1 MPASAPRRVPPDASM
16 LVSLRQLLGDR
27 LSTSPAVCAH
37 HGKDES
43 YHAPHAPDA
52 VAFAHSTE
60 EVAAI
65 VKLCADHK
73 TPVIAFGAGTSLEGQ
88 VAALAGG
95 VCIDMSQMNRI
106 LRVNAADLDASVEAG
121 VTRKQLNAHLR
132 DTGLFFPIDPG
143 ADASL
148 GGMAATRASGTNA
161 VRYGT
166 MRENVLALTVVL
178 ADGKVIRTAQRARKS
193 AAGYDLTRLFVGS
206 EGTLGVITEVTV
218 RLYAIP
224 EAISAAVCSFPEMAG
239 AVSTVIQTLQSGI
252 PIARSEA
259 LCART
264 MKAINAY
271 SKTSYREQPTLF
283 LEFHGTQGGVEEQA
297 KLVQEIARENGGMDF
312 EWTTKPEDRTRLWT
326 ARHQAYFACLQLRPG
341 SRAVSTD
348 VCVPISRLT
357 ECIVETS
364 KDISRAS
371 MPIPLFGH
379 VGDGNFHCEIL
390 IRPDNEAELEEAKQF
405 NERVV
410 NRALAMEGTCTG
422 EHGIGFGKMKS
433 LRKEL
438 GEAVDLMA
446 TLKRAIDP
454 ENLMNP
460 GKVVALSD

>member
-1 MPASAPRRVPPDASM
+1 VNKPRELDAA
-16 LVSLRQLLGDR
+16 LIAGLRALLGDR
-27 LSTSPAVCAH
+27 VTTSRGVREQ

-43 YHAPHAPDA
+43 YFPYAPPDA
-52 VAFAHSTE
+52 VVFPQSTG
-60 EVAAI
+60 EVRDI
-65 VKLCADHK
+65 VNLCGRHG
-73 TPVIAFGAGTSLEGQ
+73 TPMIPFGVGTSLEGH
-88 VAALAGG
+88 VLAIHGG
-95 VCIDMSQMNRI
+95 VCVDLSRMNKV
-106 LRVNAADLDASVEAG
+106 LAVHEADLDAVVQAG
-121 VTRKQLNAHLR
+121 VTRKQLNEDIRH
-132 DTGLFFPIDPG
+132 TGLFFPVDPG
-143 ADASL
+143 ADATL

-178 ADGKVIRTAQRARKS
+178 ADGRVITTSRRARKS
-193 AAGYDLTRLFVGS
+193 AAGYELTRLFVGS
-206 EGTLGVITEVTV
+206 EGTLGIITELTV
-218 RLYAIP
+218 RLYAVP
-224 EAISAAVCSFPEMAG
+224 EAMSAAVCSFTDMAG
-239 AVSTVIQTLQSGI
+239 AVNTVIQTLQAGI

-259 LCART
+259 LCATT
-264 MKAINAY
+264 MKAVNAY
-271 SKTSYREQPTLF
+271 SKTNWREQPTLF
-283 LEFHGTQGGVEEQA
+283 LEFHGTQAGVEEQA
-297 KLVQEIARENGGMDF
+297 RLVQEIARENGGMDF
-312 EWTTKPEDRTRLWT
+312 EWTTKPEDRNRLWS

-364 KDISRAS
+364 KDIARAS

-390 IRPDNEAELEEAKQF
+390 IRPDSESELEEAKVF

-410 NRALAMEGTCTG
+410 ARALAMEGTCTG

-446 TLKRAIDP
+446 TLKHAIDP

-460 GKVVALSD
+460 GKVVQAG

>member
-1 MPASAPRRVPPDASM
+1 MNKPREFDAALIEEM
-16 LVSLRQLLGDR
+16 RALLGDR
-27 LSTSPAVCAH
+27 VTTSQGVREH

-43 YHAPHAPDA
+43 YFPYAPPDA
-52 VAFAHSTE
+52 VVFPESAE
-60 EVAAI
+60 EVRDI
-65 VKLCADHK
+65 VNLCRRHK
-73 TPVIAFGAGTSLEGQ
+73 TPMIPFGVGTSLEGH
-88 VAALAGG
+88 VLAIHGG
-95 VCIDMSQMNRI
+95 VCIDLSRMNKV
-106 LRVNAADLDASVEAG
+106 LAVHEADLDAAVQAG
-121 VTRKQLNAHLR
+121 VTRKQLNEHIR
-132 DTGLFFPIDPG
+132 HTGLFFPVDPG
-143 ADASL
+143 ADATL

-178 ADGKVIRTAQRARKS
+178 ADGRVITTSRRSRKS

-206 EGTLGVITEVTV
+206 EGTLGIITELTV
-218 RLYAIP
+218 RLYAVP
-224 EAISAAVCSFPEMAG
+224 EAMSAATCSFADMAG
-239 AVSTVIQTLQSGI
+239 AVNTVIHTLQAGI

-259 LCART
+259 LCATT

-271 SKTSYREQPTLF
+271 SKTSYREQPALF
-283 LEFHGTQGGVEEQA
+283 LEFHGTQAGVEEQA
-297 KLVQEIARENGGMDF
+297 GLVQDIARENGGMDF
-312 EWTTKPEDRTRLWT
+312 EWTTKQEDRNRLWA

-390 IRPDNEAELEEAKQF
+390 IRPDSDTELEEARAF

-410 NRALAMEGTCTG
+410 SRALAMEGTCTG
-422 EHGIGFGKMKS
+422 EHGIGFGKIKS
-433 LRKEL
+433 LGKEL

-446 TLKRAIDP
+446 SLKRAIDP

-460 GKVVALSD
+460 GKIVALSG